1 MKKIM
6 FCGGGSAGHVMPN
19 IAICGDICDKYSC
32 IYMGTDGIEREI
44 CGRYGIEFY
53 SFTAPKFVRGKLL
66 CNLSLPFKLIKAV
79 KQSRVILQRTH
90 PDLLFCKGGYASLPP
105 AIAAAKLGIPVITHE
120 SDLSPGLANKIISR
134 RAEVTLTA
142 FPETAEKF
150 SRGLYAGAPIRK
162 DALADRG
169 GHEVKKSRR
178 PTIIIFGGGSGSR
191 TLNECVR
198 RAAPLLCKR
207 YEVIHI
213 CGKGNVEKLDIDGY
227 VQTEFARDIGR
238 LYAVADC
245 AVSRCGAN
253 SAFELI
259 INGVPTLFI
268 PLENRRSRGDQKENA
283 RYFERAGVCH
293 VLGQPQ
299 LSAGALIESI
309 DGVLRDRGLKE
320 RLKEYNLQPGNRR
333 IIAEIERYAPPYGV

>member
-1 MKKIM
+1 
-6 FCGGGSAGHVMPN
+6 MPN
-19 IAICGDICDKYSC
+19 IALCDDLNGKYKC
-32 IYMGTDGIEREI
+32 LYMGTEGIEREI

-53 SFTAPKFVRGKLL
+53 SFSAPKFVRGKVL
-66 CNLSLPFKLIKAV
+66 CNLALPFKLISSIKMAGEILA
-79 KQSRVILQRTH
+79 RVR

-105 AIAAAKLGIPVITHE
+105 AIAASKLGIPVITHE

-150 SRGLYAGAPIRK
+150 SHGLYAGAPIRK
-162 DALADRG
+162 DALKNCAD
-169 GHEVKKSRR
+169 HKKAER
-178 PTIIIFGGGSGSR
+178 PTIIIFGGGSGSQA
-191 TLNECVR
+191 LNDCVR

-207 YEVIHI
+207 YNVIHI
-213 CGKGNVEKLDIDGY
+213 CGNGNVEKSDIQGY
-227 VQTEFARDIGR
+227 VQTEFARDMGR

-268 PLENRRSRGDQKENA
+268 PLENRRSRGDQLENA
-283 RYFERAGVCH
+283 LYFERAGVCH
-293 VLGQPQ
+293 VMRQSKLR
-299 LSAGALIESI
+299 AGTLIEGI
-309 DGVLRDRGLKE
+309 DEVMRDDRLKN

-333 IIAEIERYAPPYGV
+333 IVAEIERYAEANDT